1 MSKGLPPLTDEQL
14 RVFLSQVRTHDLI
27 AYLKQLPR
35 DEVARILDLLSP
47 ASAENVSLLLKKL
60 IVRGNAARAKRLL
73 ESLGAPDPVCAF
85 CKIIAG
91 EAPASMVYRDDAIA
105 VFMDLYPVTSGHML
119 VVPIRHSRSLQEV
132 APETAVRMM
141 QKAQE
146 LGRAIMASD
155 LGCDGYN
162 LFMANGGAAGQ
173 EVFHAHLHIL
183 PRHHGD
189 GFGFVFP
196 PPYPAE
202 ADRKTLDAQATMLK
216 SLIEPFPIRG
226 VIAHQEEP

>member
-1 MSKGLPPLTDEQL
+1 MSKGLPPLTDERL

-27 AYLKQLPR
+27 AYLKQLSR
-35 DEVARILDLLSP
+35 DEVARILGLLSP
-47 ASAENVSLLLKKL
+47 TSAKNVSQLLKQP
-60 IVRGNAARAKRLL
+60 ISRGNAARAEHLL
-73 ESLGAPDPVCAF
+73 ANLGAQDPVCAF
-85 CKIIAG
+85 CKIVTG

-132 APETAVRMM
+132 EPGTAARMM

-155 LGCDGYN
+155 MGCDGYN

-202 ADRKTLDAQATMLK
+202 ADRKMLDAQATLFK
-216 SLIEPFPIRG
+216 NLLEALTTQR
-226 VIAHQEEP
+226 EEP

>member
-1 MSKGLPPLTDEQL
+1 MSKELPPLTDERL
-14 RVFLSQVRTHDLI
+14 KVFLSQVRTHDLI
-27 AYLKQLPR
+27 AYLKQLSR
-35 DEVARILDLLSP
+35 DGVARTLGLLSP
-47 ASAENVSLLLKKL
+47 TSAKNVSQLLKQP
-60 IVRGNAARAKRLL
+60 ISRGNAARAERLL
-73 ESLGAPDPVCAF
+73 ANRGAQDPACAF
-85 CKIIAG
+85 CKITAG

-119 VVPIRHSRSLQEV
+119 VVPIRHNRSLQEV
-132 APETAVRMM
+132 EPETAARMM

-155 LGCDGYN
+155 MGCDGYN

-173 EVFHAHLHIL
+173 EVFHVHLHLL

-196 PPYPAE
+196 PPYPTE
-202 ADRKTLDAQATMLK
+202 ADREVLDAQATLFK
-216 SLIEPFPIRG
+216 NLLEAPTTQ
-226 VIAHQEEP
+226 QEEL